1 LNCSDIPTNYP
12 YRELEECFLMK
23 SNEFYTDYQHLFH
36 ESPDYFCHFLKSDCS
51 LFTEVLSERTNV
63 KLESIQVENGLQF
76 MKNFISHHLS
86 TINELEFQ
94 EVLELC
100 FEKFISSLPIE
111 MFTSDT
117 I

>member
-1 LNCSDIPTNYP
+1 
-12 YRELEECFLMK
+12 MK

>member
-1 LNCSDIPTNYP
+1 MLLNEKQVRNIFGTAPKVS
-12 YRELEECFLMK
+12 
-23 SNEFYTDYQHLFH
+23 SEFYTDYQHLFH

-86 TINELEFQ
+86 TINECEFQ
-94 EVLELC
+94 EVLYFSL
-100 FEKFISSLPIE
+100 KNSSYPQ
-111 MFTSDT
+111 
-117 I
+117 